1 MSAKVLVVDDEPN
14 VLRLMGYALE
24 IEGYEVITAETGTEA
39 LERIETE
46 QPDLVV
52 LDVMLPDISG
62 IDVCR
67 QLRGRPETR
76 NLPIIML
83 SARTRVADKIK
94 GLRSGA
100 DEYVTKPV
108 EWDEMVARVD
118 ALLERHA
125 RMALE
130 VPPSEMATTGQIL
143 AVYGPKGGVG
153 RTFIAVNLAVAL
165 SQVSQKRVVLI
176 DGNPQFGDVGLTLTV
191 HSHLCILDL
200 LRAGDPDEGLVD
212 TVLASHPS
220 GIRVLLAPLSI
231 ESNEVVEAA
240 PLQKIL
246 FKLQKMFD
254 FVIVDAWPS
263 LDECT
268 QAILDI
274 ADKIVLVTTPEMSAI
289 RKARLFLEQARSS
302 GHMPGTPLLVLNRY
316 DGKGGI
322 PTRDIERILQHR
334 AVAKIPDDAG
344 LVVYSLNQGVPLVI
358 SHPRSTVARS
368 LLKLAERIVKGRD

>member
-1 MSAKVLVVDDEPN
+1 M
-14 VLRLMGYALE
+14 R
-24 IEGYEVITAETGTEA
+24 EVI
-39 LERIETE
+39 
-46 QPDLVV
+46 
-52 LDVMLPDISG
+52 
-62 IDVCR
+62 
-67 QLRGRPETR
+67 
-76 NLPIIML
+76 
-83 SARTRVADKIK
+83 
-94 GLRSGA
+94 
-100 DEYVTKPV
+100 
-108 EWDEMVARVD
+108 
-118 ALLERHA
+118 
-125 RMALE
+125 
-130 VPPSEMATTGQIL
+130 
-143 AVYGPKGGVG
+143 
-153 RTFIAVNLAVAL
+153 
-165 SQVSQKRVVLI
+165 
-176 DGNPQFGDVGLTLTV
+176 
-191 HSHLCILDL
+191 L
-200 LRAGDPDEGLVD
+200 LR
-212 TVLASHPS
+212 T
-220 GIRVLLAPLSI
+220 LSI
-231 ESNEVVEAA
+231 ESNEVVEAG

-302 GHMPGTPLLVLNRY
+302 GHMSGTRLLVLNRY
-316 DGKGGI
+316 DGKGGV